1 MSLSRSM
8 NPGATAAAG
17 ALRASRARAGAAT
30 AGGGLDETLRA
41 ALALLGGTAVFDA
54 LPRDRTALHH
64 AVLDGVPGRALD
76 CLAGNAVL
84 LSARQVSEA
93 VGVSTRTLR
102 RRKEAPEAVLSPE
115 QGGRALRF
123 AELLA
128 RATAV
133 FGGQEDAERW
143 FDTPAMGLDQHK
155 PIDLMTTQVGAQLVD
170 EFLGRLE
177 HGVYA

>member
-1 MSLSRSM
+1 MRLASPVRPPAHRPARSSRSR
-8 NPGATAAAG
+8 AERAAG
-17 ALRASRARAGAAT
+17 GA
-30 AGGGLDETLRA
+30 LDETLRA
-41 ALALLGGTAVFDA
+41 ALELMGGQAVFAD
-54 LPRDRTALHH
+54 LPLGLGRTALHH
-64 AVLDGVPGRALD
+64 AILEGVPGKALD

-84 LSARQVSEA
+84 LSPRQVSEA

-102 RRKEAPEAVLSPE
+102 RRKGAPEAALSPE

-128 RATAV
+128 RATSAL
-133 FGGQEDAERW
+133 GGQEAAERW

-155 PIDLMTTQVGAQLVD
+155 PIDLLATQVGAQLVD

>member
-1 MSLSRSM
+1 MSLAFSTGQGASATRKAVRPSR
-8 NPGATAAAG
+8 GRVEQAAG
-17 ALRASRARAGAAT
+17 SLLEESLRTALDLMGGRAVF
-30 AGGGLDETLRA
+30 DTLPPDRA
-41 ALALLGGTAVFDA
+41 AL
-54 LPRDRTALHH
+54 HH
-64 AVLDGVPGRALD
+64 VILAGLPGRALD
-76 CLAGNAVL
+76 CLVTSAVL
-84 LSARQVSEA
+84 LSPQQVSEA

-102 RRKEAPEAVLSPE
+102 RRKETPEAALSPE

-128 RATAV
+128 RAMAV
-133 FGGQEDAERW
+133 FGGQEEAERW

-155 PIDLMTTQVGAQLVD
+155 PIDLMATQVGAQLVD